1 MRTYGR
7 CVIAHRPGT
16 RANNK
21 LADKFKHKGYKM
33 RVDEDRAIL
42 ARVLSPFAIVF
53 ASFCLLAAPT
63 VFAQDDDEDDAAE
76 LDNDRAVDEVIVTGS
91 RLKRDT
97 YSSISPLQ
105 IITSQISREVGLI
118 DAADILQESTAA
130 SGQQID
136 LSFQG
141 FVLDNGPGSA
151 TVSLRGLGE
160 ARTLVLVNGRRMAP
174 AGVEGA
180 PFAANLNQIP
190 ASLVQQYD
198 LLLDG
203 ASSVYGS
210 DAIAGVANVIMRKD
224 FDGFEIEGYTRV
236 PEHGAGLENTLSVVW
251 GKNFDRGF
259 IGFGVEYQ
267 DNERV
272 TLEDR
277 PWTAGCDKHH
287 EIDETGQFRSQEQF
301 YNTVYGMD
309 WDECRIGLLAGRVS
323 VPFSGSIYAT
333 PGFQQSPGGWL
344 GFSESSIFGF
354 GVDGNGDADTDI
366 NFREYSLNGKASQQ
380 NSDLFPATDTL
391 QFMGYGEYTFD
402 GEANITPYFE
412 VMYSEINFFS
422 NSSEGQLFPGV
433 PANNPFNICNPAAA
447 NGVDCGLAY
456 DAMMNNPNFV
466 NQVLGAFGCD
476 PSSGGSCDQTGGA
489 IGAAA
494 VTPIVSVAGDRN
506 FTKVSGDQSRIVAG
520 VRGDMPFISFGTLDN
535 WSFDVYATHS
545 ESSAVSERR
554 GIREDR
560 LDVALGVYST
570 TNTPCELNDPTA
582 IGPRSG
588 LTMADLGS
596 DVTPGCVPVNLFA
609 PSLYPVGVVTG
620 DFATAAER
628 DYLFDGR
635 NFDTGYEQTVMS
647 AYVTGDIFELPAGGV
662 AFGIG
667 VEHRNDDIASIPDA
681 VARDGLFFGFFSDGG
696 ATGDKDT
703 DEIFAEVELPLL
715 AGVPGFEE
723 LTVNFSTRYTD
734 DEIYGSGNTESIK
747 LGWRPVES
755 LLVRATFGTSFRA
768 PNLRE
773 LFLQAQSGF
782 GSIFDPCFI
791 PDAAL
796 DPLSGGYNPALD
808 DREAH
813 VLANCLA
820 NGVDP
825 MLANNNGFNV
835 FSTEVASGGAL
846 DLNAEESDSWSAGFA
861 WDQPFTNA
869 FGLALSATYYE
880 IEVNNTII
888 EPSGQFIVND
898 CYNSLTGNSVFCSRI
913 ARDLSDPTLPAI
925 DIIDSG
931 FINREAEAAR
941 GVDINLTFD
950 DSFTIF
956 DRPIDVTWD
965 VTANRMLERS
975 TLFIDDDGN
984 QDVDTYQGEWGFP
997 DWNVRSGLRLD
1008 YDNWRFTWETRYLA
1022 SVHQDV
1028 DGVDAFSSAYS
1039 ASDTCLGPPT
1049 DVLCRDYGET
1059 DNYFLNNISVYYY
1072 GDRWTVGGG
1081 IRNAFD
1087 KNPPVVDGTE
1097 VQAVNNTPIGYGYD
1111 IQGRTIFLN
1120 VGINFGGGE

>member
-1 MRTYGR
+1 
-7 CVIAHRPGT
+7 
-16 RANNK
+16 
-21 LADKFKHKGYKM
+21 M

-42 ARVLSPFAIVF
+42 ARVLGPIAVLF
-53 ASFCLLAAPT
+53 ASFCLFAAPA
-63 VFAQDDDEDDAAE
+63 VYAQDDDEQDQSAYEDD
-76 LDNDRAVDEVIVTGS
+76 DDAVDEVVVTGS

-105 IITSQISREVGLI
+105 IITGQVSREVGLI
-118 DAADILQESTAA
+118 DAADILQESTAS

-141 FVLDNGPGSA
+141 FVLDNGPGSS
-151 TVSLRGLGE
+151 TISLRGLGE
-160 ARTLVLVNGRRMAP
+160 ARTLVLVNGRRLAP

-180 PFAANLNQIP
+180 PFAPDLNLVP

-210 DAIAGVANVIMRKD
+210 DAIAGVANILLRKD
-224 FDGFEIEGYTRV
+224 FDGIEIEGYTRL
-236 PEHGAGLENTLSVVW
+236 PEHGGGVDNTLSVVW

-259 IGFGVEYQ
+259 IGFGAEYQ

-277 PWTAGCDKHH
+277 PWTAGCDRHY
-287 EIDETGQFRSQEQF
+287 EIDENGQFRQQEQF

-309 WDECRIGLLAGRVS
+309 WDDCRIGLLAGRVS
-323 VPFSGSIYAT
+323 VPFAGSIYAT
-333 PGFQQSPGGWL
+333 PGASNGGWN
-344 GFSESSIFGF
+344 GYSESSIFGF
-354 GVDGNGDADTDI
+354 GVDSDQDGRADVH
-366 NFREYSLNGKASQQ
+366 FREYSLNGKASQQ
-380 NSDLFPATDTL
+380 NSDLFPDTNSTNV
-391 QFMGYGEYTFD
+391 MAYGEYTFA

-412 VMYSEINFFS
+412 TLYAKREFFS

-447 NGVDCGLAY
+447 GGVDCGLAW
-456 DAMMNNPNFV
+456 DALMNNPGVIAGVMN
-466 NQVLGAFGCD
+466 AFGCD
-476 PSSGGSCDQTGGA
+476 PSTGGSCDQTQGA
-489 IGAAA
+489 IGAAS

-506 FTKVSGDQSRIVAG
+506 FTSVEADQTRFVGG
-520 VRGDMPFISFGTLDN
+520 VRGDLPWLTAGTLDN
-535 WSFDVYATHS
+535 WSFDIYGSYSKSTGT
-545 ESSAVSERR
+545 SERR
-554 GIREDR
+554 GIRDDR
-560 LDVALGVYST
+560 LDLSLGVFST
-570 TNTPCELNDPTA
+570 TNTPCENDTGA
-582 IGPRSG
+582 V
-588 LTMADLGS
+588 LAADAA
-596 DVTPGCVPVNLFA
+596 PGCVPVNLFA

-620 DFATAAER
+620 DFATQAER

-635 NFDTGYEQTVMS
+635 NFDTEYEQMIIS
-647 AYVTGDIFELPAGGV
+647 AYITGDIFELPAGSV
-662 AFGIG
+662 ALGFG

-723 LTVNFSTRYTD
+723 LTFNVSTRYTD
-734 DEIYGSGNTESIK
+734 DEIYGSGNTESFK

-755 LLVRATFGTSFRA
+755 LLLRATYGTSFRA

-782 GSIFDPCFI
+782 GNIFDPCFI
-791 PDAAL
+791 PDAAI
-796 DPLSGGYNPALD
+796 DPISGGYNPALD
-808 DREAH
+808 DRESH

-825 MLANNNGFNV
+825 TLANNNGFNT

-846 DLNAEESDSWSAGFA
+846 DLFAEESDSWSAGLS

-869 FGLALSATYYE
+869 FGLAVSATYYE
-880 IEVNNTII
+880 IEVNQTII

-913 ARDLSDPTLPAI
+913 TRDLSDPTSPVL

-931 FINREAEAAR
+931 FINREAEKAR
-941 GVDINLTFD
+941 GVDVNVTFD

-956 DRPIDVTWD
+956 DRPIDMTFD
-965 VTANRMLERS
+965 VTANRQLERS

-984 QDVDTYQGEWGFP
+984 QDVDTFQGEWGFP
-997 DWNVRSGLRLD
+997 DWNVRTGLRFD
-1008 YDNWRFTWETRYLA
+1008 YDNFRLTWETRYLA
-1022 SVHQDV
+1022 SVKQDA
-1028 DGVDAFSSAYS
+1028 DGVDDFGTAFDV
-1039 ASDTCLGPPT
+1039 SDTCLGAPG
-1049 DVLCRDYGET
+1049 DVQCRDYGDT
-1059 DNYFLNNISVYYY
+1059 DNYFLHHLSLYYY
-1072 GDRWTVGGG
+1072 GDRWTFGGG
-1081 IRNAFD
+1081 IRNLLD
-1087 KNPPVVDGTE
+1087 EEPPIVDGTE
-1097 VQAVNNTPIGYGYD
+1097 VLAVNNTPIGYGYD
-1111 IQGRTIFLN
+1111 INGRVFFLN